1 MACEAYR
8 NRLLE
13 YVDGDLAG
21 EAQAEI
27 EGHLAHCS
35 GCREEVQALR
45 ETLALVARMP
55 APEPPET
62 FWQQYLRELRQQVAP
77 APRSPRLRDW
87 FTIPFLRP
95 VPALAVG
102 IALVFAVVLARQYS
116 SEGPPLPELA
126 SLSATQQLALSQDLD
141 ILREMDLLDEI
152 DLLEDWELIQSR
164 TIEGPRKA
172 T

>member
-8 NRLLE
+8 SRLLE

-21 EAQAEI
+21 GAQAEI
-27 EGHLAHCS
+27 EGHLVHCS

-77 APRSPRLRDW
+77 APRSPRLPDW

-102 IALVFAVVLARQYS
+102 IALLFAVVLARQYS
-116 SEGPPLPELA
+116 SEGLALPELA
-126 SLSATQQLALSQDLD
+126 SLSVTQQLALSQDLD
-141 ILREMDLLDEI
+141 ILREMDLLEEI
-152 DLLEDWELIQSR
+152 DLLEDWELIQLR
-164 TIEGPRKA
+164 TIDGPRK
-172 T
+172 TT

>member
-1 MACEAYR
+1 MTCEAYR
-8 NRLLE
+8 SRLLE
-13 YVDGDLAG
+13 YVDGDLTG
-21 EAQAEI
+21 GAQAEI
-27 EGHLAHCS
+27 EGHLAHCP

-77 APRSPRLRDW
+77 APRPSRLRDW
-87 FTIPFLRP
+87 LTIPFLRP

-102 IALVFAVVLARQYS
+102 IALLLAVVLAWQRGP
-116 SEGPPLPELA
+116 EGPPVPELT
-126 SLSATQQLALSQDLD
+126 SLSVTQQLALSQDLD
-141 ILREMDLLDEI
+141 ILGEMDLLEEI
-152 DLLEDWELIQSR
+152 DLLEDWELIQLR